1 MRDLGPIKRI
11 VLVTHQLP
19 EVAEEAMPDVLD
31 VLRECDV
38 EILLPPGETA
48 KHPELLDEGAHRC
61 CQAGGREELAD
72 ADLCLVLGGDG
83 TMLRALRLT
92 RGLGL
97 PVAGI
102 NLGRVGFFTAVERH
116 HVAGDLLR
124 ILQGD
129 YIAHPLL
136 GLAAQLDSVPLRAV
150 NDIVITR
157 QREGGICRI
166 SYALQGVSLFDV
178 RCDGLIVATP
188 AGSSAYSL
196 AAGGPL
202 LGIDLSAYVLT
213 YLAPHSL
220 VTRPVVAGADE
231 TVVVRNE
238 TGHEAVDV
246 VVDGEPAGRLD
257 PLGSLEITTV
267 PSLATLALLPESD
280 FYRHFRER
288 FV

>member
-1 MRDLGPIKRI
+1 MRDLRPIKRI
-11 VLVTHQLP
+11 VLATHQLP
-19 EVAEEAMPDVLD
+19 AVAAEAMPDVLS
-31 VLRECDV
+31 VLRERDV

-48 KHPELLDEGAHRC
+48 KHPELLEEGAQRC
-61 CQAGGREELAD
+61 CQAGGREELAE

-116 HVAGDLLR
+116 HIAGDLLR

-129 YIAHPLL
+129 YVAHSLL

-150 NDIVITR
+150 NDIVVTR
-157 QREGGICRI
+157 QRDGGICRI

-202 LGIDLSAYVLT
+202 LGIDVPAYVMT

-246 VVDGEPAGRLD
+246 VVDGEPVGRLD

-267 PSLATLALLPESD
+267 PGLATLALLPESD